1 MRGDRLRLVRDALAE
16 YPGGAH
22 MPVIAEDLGER
33 LERMHISLA
42 LSYLYQR
49 GEVVRRGQRGAYV
62 WALATPDLSIPETGK
77 PTH

>member
-1 MRGDRLRLVRDALAE
+1 MRGDRVRLVRDALAE

-22 MPVIAEDLGER
+22 MPVIAEDLGEQ
-33 LERMHISLA
+33 LERIDISLT
-42 LSYLYQR
+42 LSYLYRR
-49 GEVVRRGQRGAYV
+49 GEVVRRGKPRSFV